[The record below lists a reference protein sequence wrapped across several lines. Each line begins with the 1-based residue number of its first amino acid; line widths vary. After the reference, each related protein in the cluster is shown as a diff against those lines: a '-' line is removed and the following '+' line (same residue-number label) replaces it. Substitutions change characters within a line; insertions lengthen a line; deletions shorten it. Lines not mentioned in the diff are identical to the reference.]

1 MTRPFGVDGCSQ
13 GLDPEML
20 GIDDPLLTSQ
30 TFAQMEKELI
40 KKGKDESQCVRD
52 TQSSKAW

>member
-1 MTRPFGVDGCSQ
+1 MTRPIGVDGCSQ
-13 GLDPEML
+13 GLDPAML
-20 GIDDPLLTSQ
+20 GIDDPLSTSQ

-40 KKGKDESQCVRD
+40 KRGKDESQCVRD